1 MWYVDKRLPN
11 WNFITY
17 IPCPD
22 NCSRGKLPPGQ
33 PPCMIDLGLL
43 PPGQLL
49 PRKIIPR
56 TSVPQGKLP
65 PGRLLSE
72 NYSKNNCP
80 LEIARGKMPF
90 EWFLAYIISPRKT
103 ASRNIVLRINYTLH
117 NFSPRIRSRTTSVD
131 SCFLLFS
138 FFVVWIS
145 TRLWFLY
152 KKKLYK
158 NSETETTEKRT
169 SQKQIEYGI
178 LKQNCVC
185 FCNIETNK
193 VYHRKAHKI
202 LFE

>member
-1 MWYVDKRLPN
+1 M
-11 WNFITY
+11 
-17 IPCPD
+17 
-22 NCSRGKLPPGQ
+22 S
-33 PPCMIDLGLL
+33 
-43 PPGQLL
+43 GQLL
-49 PRKIIPR
+49 PRKTASWTTPPAWL
-56 TSVPQGKLP
+56 TSDYYPPDNCSREKLF
-65 PGRLLSE
+65 PGQVSRKE
-72 NYSKNNCP
+72 NCP
-80 LEIARGKMPF
+80 LDDCSRKITQKIIAPWKLPQGKMPF
-90 EWFLAYIISPRKT
+90 GWFVAYIIPPRKT
-103 ASRNIVLRINYTLH
+103 APRNIVLRINYTLY
-117 NFSPRIRSRTTSVD
+117 NFSPRIRSRSTLVD

-138 FFVVWIS
+138 FFVVWSS

-169 SQKQIEYGI
+169 SQKQTEYGI

>member
-1 MWYVDKRLPN
+1 MSTRGFLTEILLHIYRVRTSTPEENCL
-11 WNFITY
+11 
-17 IPCPD
+17 PD
-22 NCSRGKLPPGQ
+22 N

-56 TSVPQGKLP
+56 TSAPK
-65 PGRLLSE
+65 E
-72 NYSKNNCP
+72 NCP
-80 LEIARGKMPF
+80 LDDCSRKITQKIIAPWKLPRGKMPF
-90 EWFLAYIISPRKT
+90 GWFVAYIIPLRKT
-103 ASRNIVLRINYTLH
+103 APRNIVLRINYILY
-117 NFSPRIRSRTTSVD
+117 NFSPRIRSRSTLVD

-138 FFVVWIS
+138 FFMVWIS

>member
-1 MWYVDKRLPN
+1 MSTRGFLTEILLHIYRVRTIAPEENCLPDN
-11 WNFITY
+11 PPAWLTSDCY
-17 IPCPD
+17 PLD
-22 NCSRGKLPPGQ
+22 NCSREKLFPVQVFP
-33 PPCMIDLGLL
+33 
-43 PPGQLL
+43 
-49 PRKIIPR
+49 K
-56 TSVPQGKLP
+56 
-65 PGRLLSE
+65 E
-72 NYSKNNCP
+72 NCP
-80 LEIARGKMPF
+80 LDDCSQKITQKIIAPWKLPRGKMPF